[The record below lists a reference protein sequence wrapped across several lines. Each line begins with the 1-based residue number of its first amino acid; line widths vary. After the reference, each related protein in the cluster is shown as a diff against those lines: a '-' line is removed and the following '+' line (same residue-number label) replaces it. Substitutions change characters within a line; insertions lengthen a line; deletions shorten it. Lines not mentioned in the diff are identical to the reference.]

1 MANNDYQTLMM
12 TYSML
17 RDFQQQCKQQEAES
31 SAENKQPKYQRFQD
45 EVLEYPIFSNH
56 ACGNLDAKELLAAG
70 TEESYLRR
78 WRFFYAPEPE
88 KMPQND
94 YQQEMEGQLL
104 ALEQRQRALNSP
116 RLILFAATFVL
127 IIFLV
132 MRGHFLLPVL
142 PIGALAWYWYV
153 SELKARQVQAQL
165 RQHYAEVNGLLAQRD
180 SMAQRLGSLPPPA
193 DLEHFAQHY
202 REAVER
208 LLRNT
213 LLHVLAPDELG
224 NLSHSLRNQR
234 WEGFMTESW
243 GYLQLPLPAQ
253 ANTDSNRMLL
263 DESHIM
269 LSALQDDP
277 LGRKGFSVFRLQY
290 LHLWILTQ
298 RGLLMGRAYYD
309 RVANRFLHEEH
320 EFYPYPQLVH
330 IHLAEHPLPEME
342 QLKQRLPEYL
352 YQRYFQQ
359 PVTVLS
365 VGTRDGKVHECAS
378 LPISER
384 PFRQKVWK
392 ESYGLDSDMQR
403 LNRCLH
409 ERLYRA
415 NPAVA

>member
-94 YQQEMEGQLL
+94 YQQEMEEQLL

-116 RLILFAATFVL
+116 RLTLFAVTFVL

-132 MRGHFLLPVL
+132 MRGHFLLPIL
-142 PIGALAWYWYV
+142 PIGALTWYWYV

-165 RQHYAEVNGLLAQRD
+165 RRHYTEVNGLLAQRD
-180 SMAQRLGSLPPPA
+180 TMAQRLGSLPPPA

-202 REAVER
+202 REAIER

-224 NLSHSLRNQR
+224 NLPHSLKNQH

-320 EFYPYPQLVH
+320 EFYPYPQLAH

-365 VGTRDGKVHECAS
+365 VGTSDGKVHECAS
-378 LPISER
+378 LPVSER

-392 ESYGLDSDMQR
+392 EGYGLDSDMQR

-409 ERLYRA
+409 ERLYRT